1 VLYGG
6 PSGPGTA
13 KRTPHARLP
22 TSLAAHVADVN
33 GDGRQDVLTDP
44 QGPPEDG
51 MGRGGS
57 NAGLAYG
64 TKHGLRPERAW
75 VTTLA
80 RLYQRRNAAHSETE
94 APGHRGE
101 RSYGTDLRDL
111 NGDGRAEVVFDQL
124 LYDSGTTEGMPTGC
138 CQAPRR
144 APIRNGPA
152 SSRPVP

>member
-75 VTTLA
+75 VT
-80 RLYQRRNAAHSETE
+80 
-94 APGHRGE
+94 
-101 RSYGTDLRDL
+101 
-111 NGDGRAEVVFDQL
+111 VVFDQL

-144 APIRNGPA
+144 APIRNRPA